1 MSDELMELPEG
12 WEWSNIGTIA
22 HSMQNGIYKAAQFY
36 NDSGI
41 ACLRMYNI
49 ENGEIVWK
57 EIKRMILTDQEVEQ
71 YKLMPG
77 DILINRVNSR
87 ELVGK
92 AASIPVDL
100 ETCIYESKNIRLRL
114 FQELTES
121 KFVSSWFRI
130 YSQKYFNQNAQ
141 QTVGMASINQEQIGL
156 MPIPLPPLNEQKR
169 IVAAIETLRERSQ
182 KARSALS
189 AIPELCDKFR
199 QSVLAAAFRGDLTA
213 DWREQNPDVEPASA
227 LLERIRR
234 DRRKQWEQ
242 IEIER
247 LKARGKIL
255 ADSKWK
261 EKYEEPKSVREL
273 DLLDIPPTW
282 CWAKW
287 EQVGLCQNGRAFP
300 SKEYQAE
307 GVKLLRPGNLHISG
321 KVEWNE
327 SNTKFMSEAWATEYP
342 DYLIGSNELIIN
354 LTAQSLADEF
364 LGRVCLTGEN
374 EICLLNQRIA
384 RLTPVGIS
392 TQFLLWLFKSKLFR
406 HYVDDLNTGSL
417 IQHMFTSQ
425 IDEFYF
431 PLPSLEE
438 QEAIVQEI
446 EVRIKS
452 VESMKRSSKEI
463 FEIIPGLDRSTL
475 AKAFRGE
482 LVEQD
487 PNDEPASV
495 LLDRIRVDR
504 EQQMQGKIKKLGKKK
519 RTGD

>member
-169 IVAAIETLRERSQ
+169 IVAAIEALRERSQ

-213 DWREQNPDVEPASA
+213 DWREQNPDVEPASVV
-227 LLERIRR
+227 LERIRLE
-234 DRRKQWEQ
+234 RRLKWQEKELRRMKFQGKTPKDDKWKQKYKEPDKIEELADIELPDLPDGWVWLSADECTSWITDGEHATPERSEEGIYLLSARNVLNGRVSLDKVDFVSEQ
-242 IEIER
+242 VHRKLEER
-247 LKARGKIL
+247 LKI
-255 ADSKWK
+255 
-261 EKYEEPKSVREL
+261 EPGDVFLSCSGTVGRSCVVPPDVQCSLVRSVAVLKPLFEMGEYLSLSIRSPYVQSQ
-273 DLLDIPPTW
+273 I
-282 CWAKW
+282 
-287 EQVGLCQNGRAFP
+287 EQKKTQ
-300 SKEYQAE
+300 
-307 GVKLLRPGNLHISG
+307 
-321 KVEWNE
+321 
-327 SNTKFMSEAWATEYP
+327 
-342 DYLIGSNELIIN
+342 
-354 LTAQSLADEF
+354 TAQSNIF
-364 LGRVCLTGEN
+364 QG
-374 EICLLNQRIA
+374 
-384 RLTPVGIS
+384 
-392 TQFLLWLFKSKLFR
+392 
-406 HYVDDLNTGSL
+406 
-417 IQHMFTSQ
+417 
-425 IDEFYF
+425 
-431 PLPSLEE
+431 
-438 QEAIVQEI
+438 
-446 EVRIKS
+446 RIKTLAIPIAPLNEQKVIIEQITEAFRFIQS
-452 VESMKRSSKEI
+452 VEQ
-463 FEIIPGLDRSTL
+463 IIQLLDDRGEHLDRSIL

-487 PNDEPASV
+487 PNDEPAAV
-495 LLDRIRVDR
+495 LLERIRVDR
-504 EQQMQGKIKKLGKKK
+504 EQQMRGKIKKPGKKK